1 MKLVAAKVFL
11 WLQLLNH
18 AHAFIYSLDQNV
30 SNPVCSWDSRTNTC
44 GNDADAMINLL
55 TRSGRVIGHT
65 FADLMTCALA
75 TAESVCNG
83 LTTCIWEN
91 DACRVSA
98 AVLLDTISSCY
109 GQTSSSVRKCQEQ
122 LQTVG
127 NTTTWIDRSS
137 VRPIQ
142 ECEST
147 VGEFPVY
154 CLIGFQYCQYID
166 QTCGLIETAL
176 ECSRHPSYCI
186 RGNSEFL
193 GYKLISDIRYI
204 MGLSSSSYVLET
216 SFMEEYLDVKS
227 GNLALYNN
235 CGRLKKNET
244 CETKLEVPT
253 PPRISPPPPKSS
265 ESSSS
270 LGIILGSILGIF
282 GILSPICCVCAICR
296 LCAAPGDSSRAT
308 QEVEMSGGA
317 GTTAGA
323 PEAGTTTGAPEAAVG
338 AGAAVVY

>member
-204 MGLSSSSYVLET
+204 MGLSSSSYVLTT
-216 SFMEEYLDVKS
+216 SFMEEKLDVKS

-270 LGIILGSILGIF
+270 LGIIFRIIFRIIF
-282 GILSPICCVCAICR
+282 GIIGIIILVCCVCLCLR
-296 LCAAPGDSSRAT
+296 LCAAQDDSSRAV
-308 QEVEMSGGA
+308 QEVEMSWSI
-317 GTTAGA
+317 
-323 PEAGTTTGAPEAAVG
+323 
-338 AGAAVVY
+338 

>member
-11 WLQLLNH
+11 WLQLLDHSH
-18 AHAFIYSLDQNV
+18 AIFSFLDV

-55 TRSGRVIGHT
+55 TRSGYKTGHT

-176 ECSRHPSYCI
+176 ECGRDSLDCVQ
-186 RGNSEFL
+186 GNSEYL
-193 GYKLISDIRYI
+193 GYKLLSDIRYI
-204 MGLSSSSYVLET
+204 MGLSSSSYVLTT
-216 SFMEEYLDVKS
+216 SFMEEKLDVKS

>member
-11 WLQLLNH
+11 WLQLLDHSH
-18 AHAFIYSLDQNV
+18 AIFSFLDV

-55 TRSGRVIGHT
+55 TRSGYKTGHT

-154 CLIGFQYCQYID
+154 CETSYRYFFFSYEYCYYSD
-166 QTCGLIETAL
+166 PTCALIETAL
-176 ECSRHPSYCI
+176 VCSRDSLDCVQ
-186 RGNSEFL
+186 GNSEYL
-193 GYKLISDIRYI
+193 GYKLLSDIRYI
-204 MGLSSSSYVLET
+204 MGLSSSSYVLTT
-216 SFMEEYLDVKS
+216 SFMEEKLDVKS

-270 LGIILGSILGIF
+270 LGIIFRIIFRIIF
-282 GILSPICCVCAICR
+282 GIIGIIILVCCVCLCLR
-296 LCAAPGDSSRAT
+296 LCAAQDDSSRAV
-308 QEVEMSGGA
+308 QEVEMSWSI
-317 GTTAGA
+317 
-323 PEAGTTTGAPEAAVG
+323 
-338 AGAAVVY
+338 

>member
-176 ECSRHPSYCI
+176 ECGRDSLDCVQ
-186 RGNSEFL
+186 GNSEYL
-193 GYKLISDIRYI
+193 GYKLLSDIRYI
-204 MGLSSSSYVLET
+204 MGLSSSSYVLTT
-216 SFMEEYLDVKS
+216 SFMEEKLDVKS

-244 CETKLEVPT
+244 CENKLEVP
-253 PPRISPPPPKSS
+253 PPPKKSPTPTPYPYPTSTRTLLQQQDSS
-265 ESSSS
+265 GSSARSRVR
-270 LGIILGSILGIF
+270 LGLLGVMAPLFIICG
-282 GILSPICCVCAICR
+282 VCACLR
-296 LCAAPGDSSRAT
+296 QKAAQDDSSRAV
-308 QEVEMSGGA
+308 QEVEMSWSI
-317 GTTAGA
+317 
-323 PEAGTTTGAPEAAVG
+323 
-338 AGAAVVY
+338 